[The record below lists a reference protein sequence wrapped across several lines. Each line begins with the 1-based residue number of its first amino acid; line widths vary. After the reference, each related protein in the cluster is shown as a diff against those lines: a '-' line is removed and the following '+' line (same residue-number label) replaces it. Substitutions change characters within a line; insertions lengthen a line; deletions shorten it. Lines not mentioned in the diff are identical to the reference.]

1 MVFNRGI
8 DLLCIF
14 IDLSVI
20 SLWRVIIYQCL
31 RRLSQTHSVDGVH
44 DRARIRLT
52 HTLRLPVQYN
62 INTDTDITYV
72 SARRFIYS
80 FVICR

>member
-52 HTLRLPVQYN
+52 HTHSDSHFN
-62 INTDTDITYV
+62 IISIQTQISHMSVLADSYTL
-72 SARRFIYS
+72 F
-80 FVICR
+80 